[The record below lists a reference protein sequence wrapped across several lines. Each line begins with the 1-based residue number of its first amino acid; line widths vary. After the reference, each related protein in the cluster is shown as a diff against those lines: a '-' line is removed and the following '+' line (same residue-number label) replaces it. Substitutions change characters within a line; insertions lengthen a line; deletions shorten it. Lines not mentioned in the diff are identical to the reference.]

1 MLALAIGFIAD
12 APMELAPL
20 AGQTSAGQ
28 TASRSRLRP
37 GTGAGQGRGTT
48 VSVSIA
54 EGRHPVPS
62 RTRKLSPPAPM
73 VLPWRR
79 GGRVGRRRDSSHES
93 RLRAALGVSA
103 PNSRA
108 VRAGPRVP
116 LGPAMPRAFEPRHG
130 RAGRPQRR
138 QVQLPRDV
146 MDDVRQTSRPAPAQ
160 EALSYLERAVD
171 LLSRGDPRQAGK
183 EAQRA
188 KAAAPRSSAVREV
201 LGLAHYEA
209 GDYREALR
217 ELQAYRRIS
226 GRLDQNHIIA
236 DSYRGLGSPEKA
248 VPLAE
253 EALRS
258 RIPPEAKAEAA
269 IVAASALADLGRH
282 DEALALLRRME
293 RRHDVG
299 RQQDLRVW
307 YVTGDVLAKA
317 GRREEAATEFRRIV
331 RHDPTAF
338 DAAER

>member
-20 AGQTSAGQ
+20 AGQTSAAQ
-28 TASRSRLRP
+28 TVSRSRLRP

-48 VSVSIA
+48 VSVAIA

-108 VRAGPRVP
+108 VRTGPRVP

-146 MDDVRQTSRPAPAQ
+146 MDDVRQTSRPAQAQ
-160 EALSYLERAVD
+160 EAISYLERAVD

-188 KAAAPRSSAVREV
+188 
-201 LGLAHYEA
+201 
-209 GDYREALR
+209 
-217 ELQAYRRIS
+217 
-226 GRLDQNHIIA
+226 
-236 DSYRGLGSPEKA
+236 
-248 VPLAE
+248 
-253 EALRS
+253 

-269 IVAASALADLGRH
+269 IVAASALGDLGRY
-282 DEALALLRRME
+282 DEALTLLRRVQS
-293 RRHDVG
+293 RHDVG
-299 RQQDLRVW
+299 RQQDLRLW
-307 YVTGDVLAKA
+307 YVTGDILAKA
-317 GRREEAATEFRRIV
+317 GRREDAEVEFRRVV

-338 DAAER
+338 DAAERLAELS